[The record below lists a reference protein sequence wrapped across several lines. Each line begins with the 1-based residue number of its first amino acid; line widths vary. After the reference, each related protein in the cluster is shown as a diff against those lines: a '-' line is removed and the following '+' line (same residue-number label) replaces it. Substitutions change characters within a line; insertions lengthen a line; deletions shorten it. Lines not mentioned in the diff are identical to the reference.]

1 MDATAYATLQD
12 AMRRMVVPLRREFG
26 VALDVPRMERDIE
39 YAEFAVALAMGSR
52 TPALLERATLVA
64 HYIRAARE
72 RAAQQRM
79 ARVAMAAMDRR
90 QAAMAEL

>member
-1 MDATAYATLQD
+1 M
-12 AMRRMVVPLRREFG
+12 
-26 VALDVPRMERDIE
+26 
-39 YAEFAVALAMGSR
+39 
-52 TPALLERATLVA
+52 LVA

-90 QAAMAEL
+90 LAAMAEL

>member
-1 MDATAYATLQD
+1 MDATAYAHLQD

-26 VALDVPRMERDIE
+26 VALDVPRMERDID
-39 YAEFAVALAMGSR
+39 YAEFAVSLAMGSES
-52 TPALLERATLVA
+52 PDLLERAGLVA

-72 RAAQQRM
+72 RHRRQMAARVAIAAQQ
-79 ARVAMAAMDRR
+79 RR